1 MGYIFSLFLL
11 PAGWNMDV
19 LGGAWAAIL
28 DHKVETMSW
37 GWQSIKIKGACDPG
51 DSKVAAVDFTAYIY
65 VKEKK
70 KSPCGLVLLFLLLW
84 LLFCLFFFFFAK
96 PNPTATFHPNL
107 ILTD

>member
-51 DSKVAAVDFTAYIY
+51 DSKVATVDFTAYIY

-70 KSPCGLVLLFLLLW
+70 KKSRWVVVVIVV
-84 LLFCLFFFFFAK
+84 FCLFFFFFAK

>member
-51 DSKVAAVDFTAYIY
+51 DSKVATVDFTAYIY

-70 KSPCGLVLLFLLLW
+70 KKKKTVTVGCFFFVFFLL
-84 LLFCLFFFFFAK
+84 
-96 PNPTATFHPNL
+96 NL
-107 ILTD
+107 ILQLLLIQT

>member
-19 LGGAWAAIL
+19 LGGACAAIL

-37 GWQSIKIKGACDPG
+37 GWQSIKIKGACDLG
-51 DSKVAAVDFTAYIY
+51 DSKVATVDFTAYIY

-70 KSPCGLVLLFLLLW
+70 NNHCGFLFLFVFLS
-84 LLFCLFFFFFAK
+84 FFAK

-107 ILTD
+107 ILTN